1 MFLNPS
7 DIKDLLINGVKPVS
21 SVVNLAAD
29 NLFKIDQAFSYISNN
44 ADFNMRQ
51 GFHEV
56 ELSDSMEAHNRYSLN
71 RNPARN
77 QEHGWFLDAQR
88 TYIVDSG
95 VSISVPNEVTVLLL
109 CKPELNDNAVNVIQ
123 KVFPAGYTGNIS
135 FVLHNINGNT
145 FLEKGTFVA
154 QLFFISSPKV
164 EIIIPETTTTTVAPV
179 IETTTTIAPETTT
192 TTEAPVE
199 TTTVA
204 PETTT
209 TTETITETITETTT
223 ETTTEAPAE
232 TTTTAP
238 VIESVPVETV
248 AELNTNPRR
257 VRPR

>member
-7 DIKDLLINGVKPVS
+7 NIKDLLIDGVKPVS

-44 ADFNMRQ
+44 PEFNMRQ

-71 RNPARN
+71 RSPARN

-95 VSISVPNEVTVLLL
+95 VSISVPNEVSVLLL

-145 FLEKGTFVA
+145 FLEKGTLVA

-164 EIIIPETTTTTVAPV
+164 EIIVPETTTTTVAPV
-179 IETTTTIAPETTT
+179 IETTTTVPETTT

-209 TTETITETITETTT
+209 TTEA
-223 ETTTEAPAE
+223 TTEAPVE

-238 VIESVPVETV
+238 VIEEVPVETV
-248 AELNTNPRR
+248 AELNANPRR
-257 VRPR
+257 IRPR

>member
-44 ADFNMRQ
+44 AEFNMRQ
-51 GFHEV
+51 GFHPV

-145 FLEKGTFVA
+145 FLEKGTCVA

-164 EIIIPETTTTTVAPV
+164 EIIVPQTTTTTVALV
-179 IETTTTIAPETTT
+179 IETTTTVPETTT

-209 TTETITETITETTT
+209 TTET
-223 ETTTEAPAE
+223 TTEAPAE

-238 VIESVPVETV
+238 VIEEVPVETV
-248 AELNTNPRR
+248 AELNANPRR